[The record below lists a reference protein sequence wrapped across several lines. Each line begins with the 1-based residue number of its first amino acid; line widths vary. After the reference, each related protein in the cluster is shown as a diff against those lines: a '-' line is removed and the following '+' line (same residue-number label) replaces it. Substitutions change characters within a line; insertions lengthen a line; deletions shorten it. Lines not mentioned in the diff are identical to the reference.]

1 LTNLPFFYYDG
12 DKVAFLAK
20 GGIALAVD
28 LRNHVYE
35 NALQQLDSGVLLFDS
50 GGTLCFTNQELLRLL
65 EISEDTL
72 QGYSLK
78 QLMRHPALKREFR
91 SMIVQV
97 TKAVLRHKLTRYEL
111 MDVSNRHWLIT
122 ITNSVRMGGYCMLT
136 IKDVSVYKDVEQ
148 TTYQQDKLVM
158 LGQISAA
165 IAHEIRNPL
174 TAIRGFIQ
182 LLKPYLMAIGKEEYS
197 RIILTEI
204 DRANDIIYEFLNS
217 SKPTKPEK
225 SCMGIHS
232 LLREVIM
239 LIESEALMRGC
250 QIRVLEES
258 ITDWQVAIDVKQ
270 MKQVMLNLMK
280 NSMDAICE
288 SGKQVPGLIELAVK
302 STGEQLKIMI
312 RDNGKGMSK
321 LAQKK
326 LFEPF
331 YTTKPSGTG
340 LGLSVSERIIKN
352 HGGSIQ
358 VDSQVGVGT
367 EFTLTL
373 PVAQCAI

>member
-1 LTNLPFFYYDG
+1 
-12 DKVAFLAK
+12 
-20 GGIALAVD
+20 
-28 LRNHVYE
+28 
-35 NALQQLDSGVLLFDS
+35 
-50 GGTLCFTNQELLRLL
+50 
-65 EISEDTL
+65 
-72 QGYSLK
+72 
-78 QLMRHPALKREFR
+78 
-91 SMIVQV
+91 
-97 TKAVLRHKLTRYEL
+97 
-111 MDVSNRHWLIT
+111 
-122 ITNSVRMGGYCMLT
+122 
-136 IKDVSVYKDVEQ
+136 
-148 TTYQQDKLVM
+148 
-158 LGQISAA
+158 
-165 IAHEIRNPL
+165 
-174 TAIRGFIQ
+174 
-182 LLKPYLMAIGKEEYS
+182 MAIGKEEYT

-225 SCMGIHS
+225 TCTGIHS

-250 QIRVLEES
+250 QIHVREES
-258 ITDWQVAIDVKQ
+258 IKDWPVSIDVKQ
-270 MKQVMLNLMK
+270 MKQVILNLMK

-340 LGLSVSERIIKN
+340 LGLSVSERIMKN
-352 HGGSIQ
+352 HGGSIH
-358 VDSQVGVGT
+358 VNSQVGVGT

-373 PVAQCAI
+373 PMAQCVV